1 MGSKKV
7 FTKLDLRW
15 RYNNVRIKKGDKW
28 KVAFTIHIGAYKP
41 IVIYFRLT
49 NFPATFQTIMN
60 NLFQDMINQG
70 TTATFIDDIIVVT
83 KTEEGYDK
91 IAKEVLKQ
99 LE

>member
-1 MGSKKV
+1 VGSKKV

-28 KVAFTIHIGAYKP
+28 KVAFTTHIGAYKP
-41 IVIYFRLT
+41 TVIYFRLT

-70 TTATFIDDIIVVT
+70 TTATFIDDIIVAT
-83 KTEEGYDK
+83 KIEEGYDK